1 MVLYHFKFHVIVSQ
15 DVCIVHTFCFY
26 VVTLVNVFSL
36 SPKSNFSQSSIYIR
50 LSGNA
55 VMSSAPTGGSVRCA
69 CCNAAFHRLASHLSW
84 NAHCATFY
92 DSLPSDMVNGVLDE
106 VHRPDDAYFHDEE
119 GDTAGAGESRRNSR
133 RASTVDQPVDDNNDF
148 GMMSDGDVSVC
159 SSSDESVDESE
170 DKEIPDGIILDL
182 YEEMQELRSNPLGL
196 DRFSGEEKV
205 HIELLHLLKELKAP
219 LKAFS
224 GILNWAAKA
233 NGQGHIF
240 HPDCQ
245 PSRHRVIHN
254 LYCRYNMKGLIP
266 KEKLF
271 YLPYSRRIVPMIYF
285 DAREVFASLLSCPLL
300 NRDENYLFDS
310 PEKDPFIGPPHIINH
325 W

>member
-1 MVLYHFKFHVIVSQ
+1 M
-15 DVCIVHTFCFY
+15 
-26 VVTLVNVFSL
+26 
-36 SPKSNFSQSSIYIR
+36 
-50 LSGNA
+50 
-55 VMSSAPTGGSVRCA
+55 
-69 CCNAAFHRLASHLSW
+69 
-84 NAHCATFY
+84 
-92 DSLPSDMVNGVLDE
+92 PSDLVSGVLDD
-106 VHRPDDAYFHDEE
+106 VHRPDVAYFNKE

-133 RASTVDQPVDDNNDF
+133 RASSVDQPIDDYKDEGFDEDF
-148 GMMSDGDVSVC
+148 DMMSDGDVSVC
-159 SSSDESVDESE
+159 SSSEESEDESE
-170 DKEIPDGIILDL
+170 DEEIPDGIILDL
-182 YEEMQELRSNPLGL
+182 YEEVQELQLNPLGL
-196 DRFSGEEKV
+196 DRFFGEEKV

-245 PSRHRVIHN
+245 PSRRRVVHN
-254 LYCRYNMKGLIP
+254 LYCWYNMKGLIP

-271 YLPYSRRIVPMIYF
+271 YLPYSRKTVPMIYF

-310 PEKDPFIGPPHIINH
+310 PEKDPFIGPPKSSIIGDINTGQCYRKTH
-325 W
+325 KALCDLLNVVHNN